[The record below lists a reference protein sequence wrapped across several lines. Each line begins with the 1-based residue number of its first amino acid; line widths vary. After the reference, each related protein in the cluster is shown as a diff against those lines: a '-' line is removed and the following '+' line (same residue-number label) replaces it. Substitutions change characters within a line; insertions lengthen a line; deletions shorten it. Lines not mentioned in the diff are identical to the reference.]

1 MISVTRLL
9 RQHFLFSANQSL
21 NLAFCGNFWLFLL
34 WIGTERPCGV
44 WRIDARIL
52 NFEAVFLASEIGW
65 QPQRYFEGKFGMQ
78 TLSWHWKLGLLKPL
92 RPFENVFQNRG
103 AIIYYDKSKKKKSLR
118 RWPRSGSK
126 ALSRVFFSRS
136 EISRA
141 RKYIGNHT
149 GMRTEFDFRQNCCYF
164 LHVTAIAL

>member
-21 NLAFCGNFWLFLL
+21 NVAFCGNFWLFLL

-103 AIIYYDKSKKKKSLR
+103 AIIYYDKSKKKNLFGGDLAQGQK
-118 RWPRSGSK
+118 RSR
-126 ALSRVFFSRS
+126 AYFSRGQKFLGLENTS
-136 EISRA
+136 ETILEWEQSL
-141 RKYIGNHT
+141 I
-149 GMRTEFDFRQNCCYF
+149 FDKI
-164 LHVTAIAL
+164 VAIFSM